1 MAEMTDEKAR
11 AIISKYDEILELCG
25 ARPEERIKTTL
36 AKFDSA
42 VEEEVRRSDKVK
54 DMSEEEVQ
62 STVTRMQN
70 KIAHD
75 VMLLVAM
82 SVSGSLQAAGKA
94 FGEMADNRD
103 VLKKSA
109 DEYFAK
115 WSK

>member
-1 MAEMTDEKAR
+1 MAEMTDETAR
-11 AIISKYDEILELCG
+11 TIIQKYDEILELCG
-25 ARPEERIKTTL
+25 ARPEERIQTTL

-42 VEEEVRRSDKVK
+42 VEEEVRRSDKIK

-62 STVTRMQN
+62 STVTRMKN

-75 VMLLVAM
+75 VMLLVTM
-82 SVSGSLQAAGKA
+82 SVSGSLRAAGKA
-94 FGEMADNRD
+94 FGEMASDHD

>member
-1 MAEMTDEKAR
+1 MTKMTDETAR
-11 AIISKYDEILELCG
+11 AIIQKYDEILEMCG
-25 ARPEERIKTTL
+25 ARPEERIQTTL

-42 VEEEVRRSDKVK
+42 VEEEVRRSDRVK
-54 DMSEEEVQ
+54 DMNEEEIQ

-70 KIAHD
+70 KLAHD

-82 SVSGSLQAAGKA
+82 SVSGSLQAAGKT
-94 FGEMADNRD
+94 FGQMASDHD